1 MTADQPAPLDLG
13 AIRGRVEAATEGPWR
28 TVDERGQKFAL
39 CADGTDLLVESE
51 IGLICETDLDGLNEC
66 AEPDAAFIA
75 HARTDVPALLAEVE
89 RLRAVV
95 EAVEA
100 VMTKIGRWHNTEHD
114 RVFTGRA
121 GPELRDTLR
130 QVYKDLRA
138 ALTELSP

>member
-1 MTADQPAPLDLG
+1 MTTLKDMEALDLD
-13 AIRGRVEAATEGPWR
+13 AIRERAGYRSAAGFASPDGRAA
-28 TVDERGQKFAL
+28 DIDS
-39 CADGTDLLVESE
+39 AD
-51 IGLICETDLDGLNEC
+51 
-66 AEPDAAFIA
+66 
-75 HARTDVPALLAEVE
+75 DVPALLAEVE